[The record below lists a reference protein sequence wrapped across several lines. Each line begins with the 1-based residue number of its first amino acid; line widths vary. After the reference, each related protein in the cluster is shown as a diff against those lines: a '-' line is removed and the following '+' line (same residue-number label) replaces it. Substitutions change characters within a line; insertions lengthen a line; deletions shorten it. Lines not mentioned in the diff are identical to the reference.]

1 MGVGLVAIFVAL
13 GAAVGFLAGLLGIG
27 GGMTIVPVLVAAFT
41 SESFPLQHVLPM
53 AIGTAMA
60 TIVFTSVA
68 SARAHHAHGAV
79 DWRIVRAM
87 APGLIVGSFIGPQ
100 VAAAIPWRL
109 MAALFAL
116 FTWFTALRMVR
127 PAATKTARTLPGTAA
142 LFGVGTGIGVLSG
155 MVGAGG
161 AFLTVPFMTR
171 CNVPIHNAVATS
183 AALGMPIALAATLG
197 FIVAGFAQEGLPAWS
212 IGYVYLPAL
221 AAIVAASMLSA
232 PFGARTA
239 HAWPVAKLR
248 RAFAVL
254 MAALGAYMVFW
265 ATGR

>member
-1 MGVGLVAIFVAL
+1 MGIGLVAVFVAL

-41 SESFPLQHVLPM
+41 HESFPLQHVLPM

-127 PAATKTARTLPGTAA
+127 PAATKTARTLPGIAA

-197 FIVAGFAQEGLPAWS
+197 FIVAGFAQKDLPAWS

-265 ATGR
+265 ASGR